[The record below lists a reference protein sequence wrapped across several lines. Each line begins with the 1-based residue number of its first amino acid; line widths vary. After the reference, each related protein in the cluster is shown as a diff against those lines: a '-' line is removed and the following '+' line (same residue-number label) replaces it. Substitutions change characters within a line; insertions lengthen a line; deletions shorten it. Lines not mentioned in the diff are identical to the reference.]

1 MMKKLMMI
9 PLLTL
14 MLVACQSNTV
24 EEAVEKEA
32 ADTEEKETNENQKV
46 NEEKAEEEQAVDL
59 TLYDEVIKEYEKLTE
74 TPLEEVE
81 DESFEYV
88 KDGALYNIYD
98 ASLYDG
104 VSATYYDINDDG
116 VDELIITLSFQ
127 EGVGS
132 YTLVDLYTIV
142 DDQLVSIFTDD
153 MSMDATAKRSGFS
166 LLENGNLIYTTASGQ
181 GERHGEFYELN
192 EEAMEYIETYVVS
205 DTEGDFEKIEKELE
219 NKIDFTALD
228 WDNLEGKTE
237 RTVYEDFKEDDFS
250 ALEGV
255 WENSHEGSQVT
266 INGNELTYTNR
277 DKSILDFSNEY
288 SDETS
293 YVFNV
298 SVEDENQFSPLL
310 TFYPEN
316 IEIRLGEPV
325 LPSDTKQSRFTIT
338 EAGAPSEEDV
348 YYKVSDLE
356 D

>member
-1 MMKKLMMI
+1 MMKKLLMI
-9 PLLTL
+9 PLLVL
-14 MLVACQSNTV
+14 LLVACQSKTV

-32 ADTEEKETNENQKV
+32 AETEEKEANENKNV
-46 NEEKAEEEQAVDL
+46 NEENAEEDQAVDL

-74 TPLEEVE
+74 TPLEEAE
-81 DESFEYV
+81 DENFEYV
-88 KDGALYNIYD
+88 KTGALYNIYD

-104 VSATYYDINDDG
+104 ISAAYYDLNDDG
-116 VDELIITLSFQ
+116 VDELIITLRSQ
-127 EGVGS
+127 ESS

-142 DDQLVSIFTDD
+142 DDELVSIFTDD

-192 EEAMEYIETYVVS
+192 EETMEYVETYVVS
-205 DTEGDFEKIEKELE
+205 DEAGDFEKIEKELE
-219 NKIDFTALD
+219 NDLD
-228 WDNLEGKTE
+228 LTTLEWDNLEGETE

-266 INGNELTYTNR
+266 IKGNELTYV
-277 DKSILDFSNEY
+277 DGAKSLLELSEEH

-298 SVEDENQFSPLL
+298 SVEDENQFPPLL

-316 IEIRLGEPV
+316 IEIKLGEPV
-325 LPSDTKQSRFTIT
+325 LPSDTEQSRFTIT
-338 EAGAPSEEDV
+338 EAGAPSEEDI

-356 D
+356 N